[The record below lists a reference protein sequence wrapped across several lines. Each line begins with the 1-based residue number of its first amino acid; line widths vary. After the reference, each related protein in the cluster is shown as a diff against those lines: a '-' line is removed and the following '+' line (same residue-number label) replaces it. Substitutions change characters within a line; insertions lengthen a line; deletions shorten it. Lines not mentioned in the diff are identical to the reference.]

1 MGAVRRLF
9 WRCVNLFRPNRAEGE
24 FTREIASHLALLEDE
39 FIQRGF
45 TVDEARREA
54 RRALGGVTQT
64 KEQHREARS
73 FGALG
78 DLRRDVIYA
87 LRMLRRAP
95 GFTFVAVI
103 VLALGIGAN
112 TAIFSVVHTVLLTP
126 LPYHNADRF
135 VRLMEQPDSTDSPSR
150 RFAGVT
156 RSELDTLRSRAR
168 TVSHLGVYVPTTM
181 TLSGPGEAAHVD
193 GIKISPTVFA
203 MLGETPRIGRTFEP
217 GEEAHGSDQVV
228 ILSDTMWQRHCGGDP
243 NVLGRS
249 LSFDGVPYSVVGVM
263 GPGFHFPDVDTQF
276 WVPFAWPAGARLVLT
291 GQLQSGASIQAASDE
306 VTMIL
311 RQERLDPRTAW
322 IALGLPEPPPPPPP
336 PGSVARKVRHPAPP
350 PGSAPS
356 SASTP
361 PVRTPAFRFVG
372 LAEQAIAPVRPALGV
387 LSAAVGLVLLIA
399 TVNVGNLMLA
409 RAAARAHE
417 MAVRTALG
425 ASRARLMRQVLT
437 EGVVLSA
444 LGGAAGIGV
453 ALGGLRLL
461 QTLGTAAAGRDL
473 AWSFSLPRLNEV
485 GLDSATLQF
494 GVALS
499 LATGGLVGLMVAL
512 RQSRPDQTD
521 VLREQHA
528 AVSGFDL
535 FRRHRVRGL
544 SIVAQMAMAV
554 LLCIGGWLLIDSF
567 VKLSRVD
574 PGYDTS
580 HVLTFQVALPPGRV
594 VLPFLDDL
602 MARLQAR
609 PGVRAAGYAD
619 QLPLS
624 LRWSTVPLRTTPAP
638 PVIPPAPAAPGMSN
652 PPEFPAAQIVS
663 PGFLDAIGVR
673 VIDGRGLSDA
683 ERAGPRRPLLVSRT
697 LAQSGFLG
705 AHPIGMQVFAAGS
718 APSEIVGIVADTH
731 EHGLEQDPGSQVF
744 LTYRELP
751 SGEALASASPPHVAV
766 RTVGA
771 PAAMTAP
778 IRSILKQM
786 DEHSAMDNVE
796 TMEQVVSA
804 TLVRPR
810 VYAVFLGLFAAVAA
824 ILAVVGVAGAV
835 SFSVIQR
842 THEIG
847 VRLALGAGR
856 WQVLS
861 VVLRQSIVLTAVG
874 LTVGIL
880 CAAILTRYLQALL
893 FGLSRLDPVTFVAA
907 PLAFSAVVVM
917 AVLLSARRALIVD
930 PLIALRHE

>member
-1 MGAVRRLF
+1 MGALRRLF
-9 WRCVNLFRPNRAEGE
+9 WQCVNLFRPNHADAE
-24 FTREIASHLALLEDE
+24 FARELASHLALLEDE
-39 FIQRGF
+39 FIRRGF
-45 TVDEARREA
+45 TLDEARREA
-54 RRALGGVTQT
+54 RRALGGVTQAQ
-64 KEQHREARS
+64 ERHREAQS
-73 FGALG
+73 FGPLD
-78 DLRRDVIYA
+78 DLRRDVLYA
-87 LRMLRRAP
+87 LRMLRWAP
-95 GFTFVAVI
+95 GFTSVAVI

-126 LPYHNADRF
+126 LPYRNADRF
-135 VRLMEQPDSTDSPSR
+135 VRLMPDRSDSSSR
-150 RFAGVT
+150 GLAGIT
-156 RSELDTLRSRAR
+156 RSELDALRAR
-168 TVSHLGVYVPTTM
+168 AHTVSHLGVYVPTTV
-181 TLSGPGEAAHVD
+181 TLSGPGEAARVD

-203 MLGETPRIGRTFEP
+203 MLGETPRIGRSLEP

-228 ILSDTMWQRHCGGDP
+228 ILSDTMWQRQLEGDP

-249 LSFDGVPYSVVGVM
+249 LSFDGVPYRVVGVM
-263 GPGFHFPDVDTQF
+263 GPGFHFPDVETQF

-291 GQLQSGASIQAASDE
+291 GQLQSGAPIKAASDE

-336 PGSVARKVRHPAPP
+336 PGSVARKVRSPAPP
-350 PGSAPS
+350 PGNAPPSASAP
-356 SASTP
+356 
-361 PVRTPAFRFVG
+361 PVSRPAFRFVG
-372 LAEQAIAPVRPALGV
+372 LEEQAIAPVRPALGI
-387 LSAAVGLVLLIA
+387 LSAAVGLVLFIA
-399 TVNVGNLMLA
+399 SVNVGNLLLA

-425 ASRARLMRQVLT
+425 ASRGRLMRQLLT
-437 EGVVLSA
+437 EGVVLA
-444 LGGAAGIGV
+444 AAGGAAGLGV
-453 ALGGLRLL
+453 AYGGLRLL

-485 GLDSATLQF
+485 GLDSATLLF

-499 LATGGLVGLMVAL
+499 LATGGLVGLIVAL
-512 RQSRPDQTD
+512 RQSRLDQTD

-535 FRRHRVRGL
+535 FRRHRGRGL

-554 LLCIGGWLLIDSF
+554 LLCIGGWLLLDSF
-567 VKLSRVD
+567 AKLSRVD

-580 HVLTFQVALPPGRV
+580 HVLTFQVALPPGRA

-602 MARLQAR
+602 VARLQAM

-624 LRWSTVPLRTTPAP
+624 LRWGTVPLRTTAVP
-638 PVIPPAPAAPGMSN
+638 PVIPPAPAPPGLPN
-652 PPEFPAAQIVS
+652 RPDFPAAQIVS
-663 PGFLDAIGVR
+663 PGFLDAIGVP
-673 VIDGRGLSDA
+673 VIAGRGLSDT
-683 ERAGPRRPLLVSRT
+683 ERVGPRRPLLLSRT

-705 AHPIGMQVFAAGS
+705 AHPIGAQVFAVGS
-718 APSEIVGIVADTH
+718 APLEIVGIVADTH
-731 EHGLEQDPGSQVF
+731 EQGLAQDPGSQVF

-751 SGEALASASPPHVAV
+751 TGEALASTSPPHVAV

-771 PAAMTAP
+771 PASMTAP

-786 DEHSAMDNVE
+786 DEHAGMDTVE
-796 TMEQVVSA
+796 TLEQVVSA

-810 VYAVFLGLFAAVAA
+810 VYAVFLGSFAGVAV
-824 ILAVVGVAGAV
+824 ILAVVGVGGVV
-835 SFSVIQR
+835 SFAVIQR

-856 WQVLS
+856 WQVLG
-861 VVLRQSIVLTAVG
+861 VVLRQSVVLTAIG

-880 CAAILTRYLQALL
+880 CAAIVTRYLQALL
-893 FGLSRLDPVTFVAA
+893 FGLSPLDPVTFVAA
-907 PLAFSAVVVM
+907 PLSFSAVVVI